1 MSVINENNSVST
13 NNGDYND
20 VLFLTADAEED
31 NHIKSFNDEEFTNN
45 HSNNI
50 SFSTNGKNTSKLS
63 NENNSFNLQISIDA
77 GNCEFDTDNHKHVED
92 SSVNYNHDEVLN
104 VNINNHDL
112 NNTSNNN
119 DDEKNLREQDEEDN
133 RLSSSFIQE
142 PTADSLSK
150 EDNSL
155 HPNHASNDDFITY
168 SNHNEF
174 NKNLD
179 VSVDYALSD
188 AKQQIINDIL
198 INDLKYLFK
207 NTRYFLIKSNNYENV
222 NLAKH
227 KVCILNSFT
236 KYII

>member
-31 NHIKSFNDEEFTNN
+31 NHIKSFNDEDFSAN
-45 HSNNI
+45 SNNI
-50 SFSTNGKNTSKLS
+50 SFSNNNGKNTSKLS
-63 NENNSFNLQISIDA
+63 DENNSFNLQISIDA
-77 GNCEFDTDNHKHVED
+77 GNFDFDSDNHKQIEE
-92 SSVNYNHDEVLN
+92 SSTNYNHEEVLN
-104 VNINNHDL
+104 VNINNHGS
-112 NNTSNNN
+112 SNNN
-119 DDEKNLREQDEEDN
+119 IDSEQILRQEEEHPSN
-133 RLSSSFIQE
+133 SSFIHE
-142 PTADSLSK
+142 TTADSLSK
-150 EDNSL
+150 EDNSINNN
-155 HPNHASNDDFITY
+155 HPSNEDIITY
-168 SNHNEF
+168 SNNNEF

-227 KVCILNSFT
+227 KVIILITNKS
-236 KYII
+236 